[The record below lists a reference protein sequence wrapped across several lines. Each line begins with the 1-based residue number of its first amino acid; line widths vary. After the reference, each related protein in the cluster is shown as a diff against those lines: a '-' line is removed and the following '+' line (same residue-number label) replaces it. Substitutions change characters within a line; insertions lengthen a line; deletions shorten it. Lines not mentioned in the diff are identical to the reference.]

1 MKILFDITFF
11 SHKMVVAFNMFGLG
25 MKYWVFG
32 HFNVAHIV
40 TKHNNWSWLDIV
52 DFTQKFP

>member
-1 MKILFDITFF
+1 MEILFDITQNGNGTQY
-11 SHKMVVAFNMFGLG
+11 VGLG

-32 HFNVAHIV
+32 HFDAIHIV

-52 DFTQKFP
+52 DFIQKFP